1 MTAAIPGTAAI
12 RAGIGLLGA
21 IGFALS
27 YDALRQMAAAVHIRG
42 PLTYAFPLVI
52 DGFIAIGIGAL
63 LILRAASPHA
73 RLYVWALVGLATA
86 TSIWANALHAIRLNQ
101 APRHS
106 STLLLDDVTVGVLSA
121 IPPLA
126 LAGAVH
132 LYLLV
137 HRHNQPERHNR
148 HNSAGKATA
157 TFDRQSSSTGH
168 QPARSA
174 PSSPAPAAHTADT
187 AAGDGTNDPVAPQPT
202 AKARSQGR
210 PATASMDELLAIG
223 RTAPRGRG
231 GRISRRNVEAAIRA
245 AGHSIGKD
253 RLTEAT
259 RALQDEADRH
269 EAEHAYADA

>member
-1 MTAAIPGTAAI
+1 MTLAAIPGTAAI

-63 LILRAASPHA
+63 LILRAAALPA

-86 TSIWANALHAIRLNQ
+86 TSIWANALHAVRLNQ
-101 APRHS
+101 PTPHGPG
-106 STLLLDDVTVGVLSA
+106 LHLDNATVGVLSA

-137 HRHNQPERHNR
+137 HRHNRHTG
-148 HNSAGKATA
+148 ADEAAA
-157 TFDRQSSSTGH
+157 TFDRHTGTTGH

-174 PSSPAPAAHTADT
+174 PDSPTPAAQAADT
-187 AAGDGTNDPVAPQPT
+187 AAADGPTDPVTPRPT

-210 PATASMDELLAIG
+210 PATASMEEILAIG
-223 RTAPRGRG
+223 RMAPRGRG
-231 GRISRRNVEAAIRA
+231 GWVSRRNVEAAIRA
-245 AGHSIGKD
+245 AGHSIGRD

-269 EAEHAYADA
+269 EPEHAYADA